1 MALIF
6 LGVPFV
12 FNVSSFKFYDVKSPT
27 LSPIMNGLQIHSTS
41 IYWIIRLGEMLE
53 SYYYKLQPKLKTAP
67 KFTDAL

>member
-41 IYWIIRLGEMLE
+41 IHWIIRLGKTLE
-53 SYYYKLQPKLKTAP
+53 SYYKLQPKLKTAP